1 VKSANIEDMK
11 KHLLQDFCGQKKNN
25 MEVVNGDDF
34 KRIEETMIS
43 KKVLV
48 VIDDVDEKLI
58 NGLSKVLAFQGK
70 NRKSNLIVTCQNWG
84 VLEGHLDPNGIFVV
98 PY

>member
-1 VKSANIEDMK
+1 VAK
-11 KHLLQDFCGQKKNN
+11 KINS

-58 NGLSKVLAFQGK
+58 NGLSKSSCFS
-70 NRKSNLIVTCQNWG
+70 RKK
-84 VLEGHLDPNGIFVV
+84 
-98 PY
+98 

>member
-1 VKSANIEDMK
+1 VKSTNIEDLK
-11 KHLLQDFCGQKKNN
+11 KQLLQYS

-34 KRIEETMIS
+34 KRIEETMIF

-58 NGLSKVLAFQGK
+58 NALSKVLAFQGK
-70 NRKSNLIVTCQNWG
+70 NRKSNLIVTCQNWESWR
-84 VLEGHLDPNGIFVV
+84 VNGIFLV